1 MGQSTKL
8 TDEREVLPK
17 TYPSLPRGISQNGL
31 ATMVEGDWSVDTPTV
46 ERIDLFT
53 LRVVVYAPGAAERR
67 WITEELA
74 GLRWTP
80 YFASS
85 LAAAFEALDDEIGR
99 RVIVIDYESLS
110 KEELVELRT
119 LRSRVPTGTFI
130 ALGTVREHLRAPL
143 RVTHVLPRP
152 FGSEKLRDI
161 VDDLD
166 LHRDTIRLR

>member
-1 MGQSTKL
+1 
-8 TDEREVLPK
+8 
-17 TYPSLPRGISQNGL
+17 
-31 ATMVEGDWSVDTPTV
+31 MVEGPEIGSERPSS

-53 LRVVVYAPGAAERR
+53 LRVIVYAPGAAERR
-67 WITEELA
+67 WIAEELS
-74 GLRWTP
+74 GLRWIP
-80 YFASS
+80 HFASS
-85 LAAAFEALDDEIGR
+85 LADAFAALDEEIGR

-110 KEELVELRT
+110 KEELVELRG

-152 FGSEKLRDI
+152 FGSETLRDI